1 MMLSSIIWLPV
12 IGAILIGV
20 LPRFSR
26 SIALIVSGV
35 TLAITIAIAATFN
48 YQDVGLQFVE
58 HFSWI
63 EPLGLDYQVGI
74 DGLSLP
80 LVILNTLLVLL
91 SVQATDKDVE
101 RPRLFHALL
110 LLVSTAVT
118 GAFLAQN
125 LLLFFLFY
133 ELELI
138 PLYLLIAIWGGEK
151 RGYAATKF
159 LIYQALSGIILLA
172 GFLSWAWFTK
182 TGDFNY
188 ESLAATHLPAN
199 LQLLFLSIIVLGF
212 GIKMPLVPFH
222 TWLPDAYVEASTPV
236 SMLLGGIISKLGTYG
251 LIRFGL
257 GLFPDAWV
265 IVAPYLALIAVFTA
279 VYGSLIAIAQTD
291 IKKTIAYSSV
301 AHLSYVLLATAA
313 GTSLS
318 VLGAVCQMVAHGL
331 ILALL
336 FNLVG
341 IIEAKTGT
349 RELNQLHG
357 LLNPKRGLPFV
368 GAILILTMMAS
379 AGIPGMVG
387 FIGEFLSFQG
397 SYAAFPIA
405 TLICLAST
413 GLTSVYFIII
423 INRALFGKLT
433 DDLTYL
439 PKVAS
444 YERVPAIVLATLI
457 ILLGIQPNILI
468 SHTQV
473 TTDAI
478 AQQLPSSIVA
488 TIPHATTQIAEL
500 KNPLP
505 GAESAVLGRDVL
517 GGSFPPKA
525 RLFPNWAGDPTRQV
539 EHLFKTGVPV
549 GRGG

>member
-1 MMLSSIIWLPV
+1 MIKEGSIMMLSAMIWVPV
-12 IGAILIGV
+12 LGAIIIGI
-20 LPRFSR
+20 LPNLSR
-26 SIALIVSGV
+26 TIALAVSGL
-35 TLAITIAIAATFN
+35 TLVISIAIASTFN
-48 YQDVGLQFVE
+48 YRDVGLQFVE
-58 HFSWI
+58 NFTWI
-63 EPLGLDYQVGI
+63 EPLGLDYHLGV

-80 LVILNTLLVLL
+80 LIILNALLVLL
-91 SVQATDKDVE
+91 AVQATSKDVD

-110 LLVSTAVT
+110 LLVSAAIT

-159 LIYQALSGIILLA
+159 LIYQTLSGMILLA
-172 GFLSWAWFTK
+172 GFLSWAWFAK

-188 ESLAATHLPAN
+188 ESLAAAHLPAN
-199 LQLLFLSIIVLGF
+199 LQLLFLSVILLGF

-236 SMLLGGIISKLGTYG
+236 SMLLGGIVSKLGTYG

-265 IVAPYLALIAVFTA
+265 IVAPWLTLIAVITA

-301 AHLSYVLLATAA
+301 AHLSYVMLATAA

-318 VLGAVCQMVAHGL
+318 ILGAVCQMVAHGL

-349 RELNQLHG
+349 REIAKLQG

-368 GAILILTMMAS
+368 GAILILTTMAS

-397 SYAAFPIA
+397 SYSVFPIP

-423 INRALFGKLT
+423 INRALFGKLENN
-433 DDLTYL
+433 LTYL
-439 PKVAS
+439 PKVTNS
-444 YERVPAIVLATLI
+444 ERVPAIVLTVLI
-457 ILLGIQPNILI
+457 IWLGIQPNILI
-468 SHTQV
+468 SHTQI
-473 TTDAI
+473 TTD
-478 AQQLPSSIVA
+478 SIVSMM
-488 TIPHATTQIAEL
+488 PHT
-500 KNPLP
+500 
-505 GAESAVLGRDVL
+505 GDRV
-517 GGSFPPKA
+517 A
-525 RLFPNWAGDPTRQV
+525 RLGD
-539 EHLFKTGVPV
+539 
-549 GRGG
+549 

>member
-1 MMLSSIIWLPV
+1 M
-12 IGAILIGV
+12 
-20 LPRFSR
+20 
-26 SIALIVSGV
+26 VS
-35 TLAITIAIAATFN
+35 IAIAIMFD
-48 YQDVGLQFVE
+48 YQDAGLQFVE
-58 HFSWI
+58 RFSWI
-63 EPLGLDYQVGI
+63 EPLGLDYQLGV

-80 LVILNTLLVLL
+80 MIILNALLVLL
-91 SVQATDKDVE
+91 AVQATSKEIE
-101 RPRLFHALL
+101 RDRLFYALL

-125 LLLFFLFY
+125 LMLFFLFY

-138 PLYLLIAIWGGEK
+138 PLYLLISIWGGEK

-159 LIYQALSGIILLA
+159 LIYQALSGVILLA

-182 TGDFNY
+182 TGNFNY

-199 LQLLFLSIIVLGF
+199 LQLLFLCVILLGF

-222 TWLPDAYVEASTPV
+222 TWLPDAYVEAPTPV
-236 SMLLGGIISKLGTYG
+236 SMLLGGIVSKLGAYG

-265 IVAPYLALIAVFTA
+265 IVAPWLAIIAVVTA
-279 VYGSLIAIAQTD
+279 IYGSLIAIVQTD

-318 VLGAVCQMVAHGL
+318 VLGAVYQMVAHGL

-349 RELNQLHG
+349 RDLNKLQG

-368 GAILILTMMAS
+368 GAMSILTMMAS

-397 SYAAFPIA
+397 SYITFPIA

-413 GLTSVYFIII
+413 GLTSVYFILI
-423 INRALFGKLT
+423 INRTFFGKLA

-439 PKVAS
+439 PKVTTA
-444 YERVPAIVLATLI
+444 ERIPAIVLAALI
-457 ILLGIQPNILI
+457 VLLGIQPNILI
-468 SHTQV
+468 SHTQI

-478 AQQLPSSIVA
+478 VA
-488 TIPHATTQIAEL
+488 TIARPSTQIAEIT
-500 KNPLP
+500 K
-505 GAESAVLGRDVL
+505 
-517 GGSFPPKA
+517 
-525 RLFPNWAGDPTRQV
+525 
-539 EHLFKTGVPV
+539 
-549 GRGG
+549 

>member
-1 MMLSSIIWLPV
+1 MMMLSLVIWLPV
-12 IGAILIGV
+12 LGAILVAI
-20 LPRFSR
+20 LPSFSR
-26 SIALIVSGV
+26 LIALAAAGGSLLGTLVISGM
-35 TLAITIAIAATFN
+35 FD
-48 YQDVGLQFVE
+48 YQQSGLQFIE
-58 HFSWI
+58 HLNWVD
-63 EPLGLDYQVGI
+63 PLGLDYNLGI

-80 LVILNTLLVLL
+80 LVILNALLILL
-91 SVQATDKDVE
+91 SVQATSKQVE
-101 RPRLFHALL
+101 RDRLFYALL
-110 LLVSTAVT
+110 LLVGSAVM

-138 PLYLLIAIWGGEK
+138 PLYLLIVIWGGEK

-172 GFLSWAWFTK
+172 GFLSWAWFAK

-199 LQLLFLSIIVLGF
+199 LQLLFLGVVILGF

-236 SMLLGGIISKLGTYG
+236 SMLLGGIVSKLGAYG

-257 GLFPDAWV
+257 GLFPDAWL
-265 IVAPYLALIAVFTA
+265 IVAPWLTIIAVVTA
-279 VYGSLIAIAQTD
+279 IYGSLVAIAQTD
-291 IKKTIAYSSV
+291 IKKMIAYSSV

-313 GTSLS
+313 GNELS
-318 VLGAVCQMVAHGL
+318 ILGAVCQMVAHGL

-349 RELNQLHG
+349 RELSQLHG
-357 LLNPKRGLPFV
+357 LLNPKRGLPFIGV
-368 GAILILTMMAS
+368 ILVLTTMAS

-397 SYAAFPIA
+397 SYPAFPIA
-405 TLICLAST
+405 TIICLGST
-413 GLTSVYFIII
+413 GLTSVYFVIL
-423 INRALFGKLT
+423 INRVLFGRLEKE
-433 DDLTYL
+433 LTYL
-439 PKVAS
+439 PPVAS
-444 YERVPAIVLATLI
+444 YERIPAIVLAILVV
-457 ILLGIQPNILI
+457 LLGLQPNILVAPI
-468 SHTQV
+468 QT

-478 AQQLPSSIVA
+478 VA
-488 TIPHATTQIAEL
+488 TILHPEVVIASD
-500 KNPLP
+500 LP
-505 GAESAVLGRDVL
+505 SAALETI
-517 GGSFPPKA
+517 
-525 RLFPNWAGDPTRQV
+525 N
-539 EHLFKTGVPV
+539 H
-549 GRGG
+549 

>member
-1 MMLSSIIWLPV
+1 MLMLSTIIWLPV
-12 IGAILIGV
+12 LGAILIGV
-20 LPRFSR
+20 VPGFSR
-26 SIALIVSGV
+26 SIALIVSGL
-35 TLAITIAIAATFN
+35 TLVVSIAITGTFN
-48 YQDVGLQFVE
+48 YQDAGLQFVE
-58 HFSWI
+58 HFTWI
-63 EPLGLDYQVGI
+63 EPLGLDYQLGI

-91 SVQATDKDVE
+91 SVQATSKDIE

-110 LLVSTAVT
+110 LLVSTAIT

-159 LIYQALSGIILLA
+159 LIYQALSGIILLI

-199 LQLLFLSIIVLGF
+199 LQLLFLSIILLGF

-236 SMLLGGIISKLGTYG
+236 SMLLGGIVSKLGTYG

-265 IVAPYLALIAVFTA
+265 IAAPYLALIAVCTA

-313 GTSLS
+313 GTPLS
-318 VLGAVCQMVAHGL
+318 VLGAVYQMVAHGL

-368 GAILILTMMAS
+368 GSILILTMMAS

-397 SYAAFPIA
+397 SYSVFPIA

-423 INRALFGKLT
+423 INRTLFGKLT

-439 PKVAS
+439 PKVTTF
-444 YERVPAIVLATLI
+444 ERIPAIVIATLI

-468 SHTQV
+468 SHTQI
-473 TTDAI
+473 TTDAF
-478 AQQLPSSIVA
+478 VA
-488 TIPHATTQIAEL
+488 TLPHAATQIAEI
-500 KNPLP
+500 
-505 GAESAVLGRDVL
+505 
-517 GGSFPPKA
+517 
-525 RLFPNWAGDPTRQV
+525 
-539 EHLFKTGVPV
+539 V
-549 GRGG
+549 GK

>member
-1 MMLSSIIWLPV
+1 MLSAIVWVPV
-12 IGAILIGV
+12 LGAILIGV
-20 LPRFSR
+20 LPSFSR
-26 SIALIVSGV
+26 SIALVISGLALVVS
-35 TLAITIAIAATFN
+35 IAIAGTFN
-48 YQDVGLQFVE
+48 YQDTGLQFIE
-58 HFSWI
+58 NFTWI
-63 EPLGLDYQVGI
+63 DPLGLNYHLGI

-91 SVQATDKDVE
+91 AVQATPKEID
-101 RPRLFHALL
+101 RPRTFYALL
-110 LLVSTAVT
+110 LLVSTAIT

-199 LQLLFLSIIVLGF
+199 LQLLFLSVILLGF

-236 SMLLGGIISKLGTYG
+236 SMLLGGIVSKLGAYG

-265 IVAPYLALIAVFTA
+265 IVAPWLTLIAVVTA

-318 VLGAVCQMVAHGL
+318 ILGAVCQMVAHGL

-349 RELNQLHG
+349 RDLDKLHG

-397 SYAAFPIA
+397 SYSIFPIP

-423 INRALFGKLT
+423 INRTLFGRLA

-439 PKVAS
+439 PKVAN
-444 YERVPAIVLATLI
+444 YERVPAIVLTALI

-468 SHTQV
+468 SHTQI
-473 TTDAI
+473 TTDAF
-478 AQQLPSSIVA
+478 AQRLPSSIVA
-488 TIPHATTQIAEL
+488 TITPAGTQTASVE
-500 KNPLP
+500 NPL
-505 GAESAVLGRDVL
+505 LG
-517 GGSFPPKA
+517 
-525 RLFPNWAGDPTRQV
+525 
-539 EHLFKTGVPV
+539 GVPV

>member
-1 MMLSSIIWLPV
+1 MLSSIVWLPAL
-12 IGAILIGV
+12 GALLIGI
-20 LPRFSR
+20 LPNFSR
-26 SIALIVSGV
+26 IIALAFSGVSLIV
-35 TLAITIAIAATFN
+35 TLAIAAIFN
-48 YQDVGLQFVE
+48 YQDSGLQFVE
-58 HFSWI
+58 HFTWI
-63 EPLGLDYQVGI
+63 EPLGLDYHLGI

-80 LVILNTLLVLL
+80 LIILNALLVLL
-91 SVQATDKDVE
+91 SVQATSKDVE
-101 RPRLFHALL
+101 RPRLFYSLL
-110 LLVSTAVT
+110 LLVSVAVT
-118 GAFLAQN
+118 GAFLSQN

-159 LIYQALSGIILLA
+159 LIYQALSGMILLA

-182 TGDFNY
+182 AGNFDY
-188 ESLAATHLPAN
+188 QALAATHLPAN
-199 LQLLFLSIIVLGF
+199 LQLLFLCIILLGF

-251 LIRFGL
+251 LLRFAL

-265 IVAPYLALIAVFTA
+265 VVAPWLSIIAVVTA
-279 VYGSLIAIAQTD
+279 VYGSLVAIAQTD
-291 IKKTIAYSSV
+291 IKKTVAYSSV

-313 GTSLS
+313 GNSLS

-349 RELNQLHG
+349 RDLNQLHG
-357 LLNPKRGLPFV
+357 LLNPKRGLPFTGSLLV
-368 GAILILTMMAS
+368 LATMAS

-397 SYAAFPIA
+397 SYTAFPIA

-423 INRALFGKLT
+423 INRALFGKLENN
-433 DDLTYL
+433 LVYI
-439 PKVAS
+439 PKVQA
-444 YERVPAIVLATLI
+444 YERIPAIILTILI
-457 ILLGIQPNILI
+457 IILGIQPNILI
-468 SHTQV
+468 SHTQI
-473 TTDAI
+473 TTDN
-478 AQQLPSSIVA
+478 IVA
-488 TIPHATTQIAEL
+488 TIPHSTTQIA
-500 KNPLP
+500 K
-505 GAESAVLGRDVL
+505 LGDM
-517 GGSFPPKA
+517 
-525 RLFPNWAGDPTRQV
+525 
-539 EHLFKTGVPV
+539 
-549 GRGG
+549 

>member
-1 MMLSSIIWLPV
+1 MLSAMIWLPV
-12 IGAILIGV
+12 LGAILIGIV
-20 LPRFSR
+20 PSFSR
-26 SIALIVSGV
+26 AIALIVSGL
-35 TLAITIAIAATFN
+35 TLVISIAISATFN
-48 YQDVGLQFVE
+48 YQDAGLQFVE
-58 HFSWI
+58 YFTWI
-63 EPLGLDYQVGI
+63 EPLGLDYQLGV

-80 LVILNTLLVLL
+80 LVILNALLVLL
-91 SVQATDKDVE
+91 AVVATSKDLM
-101 RPRLFHALL
+101 RGRLFYALM
-110 LLVSTAVT
+110 LLVSTAIT

-138 PLYLLIAIWGGEK
+138 PLYLLIAIWGGER

-159 LIYQALSGIILLA
+159 LIYQALSGVILLA
-172 GFLSWAWFTK
+172 GFLSWAWFSK
-182 TGDFNY
+182 TGNFNY

-199 LQLLFLSIIVLGF
+199 LQLLFLCIILLGF

-222 TWLPDAYVEASTPV
+222 TWLPDAYIEAPTPV
-236 SMLLGGIISKLGTYG
+236 SMLLGGIVSKLGAYG

-265 IVAPYLALIAVFTA
+265 IVAPWLAIIAVVTA

-301 AHLSYVLLATAA
+301 AHLSYILLATAA
-313 GTSLS
+313 GNSLS
-318 VLGAVCQMVAHGL
+318 ILGAVAQMVAHGL
-331 ILALL
+331 IPALL

-349 RELNQLHG
+349 RELAKLHG
-357 LLNPKRGLPFV
+357 LLNPQRGLPFV
-368 GAILILTMMAS
+368 GVMLILATMAS

-397 SYAAFPIA
+397 SYTAFPIA

-423 INRALFGKLT
+423 INRALFGKLESN
-433 DDLTYL
+433 LTYL
-439 PKVAS
+439 PKVAN
-444 YERVPAIVLATLI
+444 YERIPAIILAALI

-468 SHTQV
+468 SHTQI
-473 TTDAI
+473 TTDAF
-478 AQQLPSSIVA
+478 VA
-488 TIPHATTQIAEL
+488 TLPHPTTKIAEVA
-500 KNPLP
+500 NPLQ
-505 GAESAVLGRDVL
+505 GVALSLSKG
-517 GGSFPPKA
+517 
-525 RLFPNWAGDPTRQV
+525 
-539 EHLFKTGVPV
+539 GVPV

>member
-1 MMLSSIIWLPV
+1 MLSLVIWLPV
-12 IGAILIGV
+12 LGAMLIAILPGG
-20 LPRFSR
+20 FSR
-26 SIALIVSGV
+26 SIALVAAGASLLG
-35 TLAITIAIAATFN
+35 TLAIASTFN
-48 YQDVGLQFVE
+48 YQNAGLQFVE
-58 HFSWI
+58 HLNWVD
-63 EPLGLDYQVGI
+63 PLGLDYHLGI

-80 LVILNTLLVLL
+80 LVILNALLILL
-91 SVQATDKDVE
+91 SVQATSKNVE
-101 RPRLFHALL
+101 RTQLFYALL
-110 LLVSTAVT
+110 LLVGAAVM

-138 PLYLLIAIWGGEK
+138 PLYLLIVIWGGEK

-172 GFLSWAWFTK
+172 GFLSWAWFAK

-188 ESLAATHLPAN
+188 ESLAATHLSTD
-199 LQLLFLSIIVLGF
+199 LQLLFLCIIILGF

-236 SMLLGGIISKLGTYG
+236 SMLLGGIVSKLGAYG

-265 IVAPYLALIAVFTA
+265 IVAPWLTIIAVVTA
-279 VYGSLIAIAQTD
+279 IYGSLIAIAQTD
-291 IKKTIAYSSV
+291 IKKMIAYSSV

-313 GTSLS
+313 GNSLS
-318 VLGAVCQMVAHGL
+318 ILGAVCQMVAHGL

-341 IIEAKTGT
+341 IIEDKTGT
-349 RELNQLHG
+349 RELKQLHG

-368 GAILILTMMAS
+368 GTILILTTMAS

-397 SYAAFPIA
+397 SYQVFPIA

-413 GLTSVYFIII
+413 GLTSVYFVIL
-423 INRALFGKLT
+423 INRVLFGKLEQE
-433 DDLTYL
+433 LTYMPTL
-439 PKVAS
+439 TNS
-444 YERVPAIVLATLI
+444 ERVPAIVLAILI
-457 ILLGIQPNILI
+457 VLLGIQPNILVA
-468 SHTQV
+468 HTQI
-473 TTDAI
+473 TTDTMVASLNLSPQPNLI
-478 AQQLPSSIVA
+478 A
-488 TIPHATTQIAEL
+488 
-500 KNPLP
+500 KNV
-505 GAESAVLGRDVL
+505 SV
-517 GGSFPPKA
+517 K
-525 RLFPNWAGDPTRQV
+525 
-539 EHLFKTGVPV
+539 
-549 GRGG
+549 

>member
-1 MMLSSIIWLPV
+1 MLSAIVWLP
-12 IGAILIGV
+12 ILGAILIGIV
-20 LPRFSR
+20 PGFSR
-26 SIALIVSGV
+26 SIALIIAGLS
-35 TLAITIAIAATFN
+35 LAISIAIATMFD
-48 YQDVGLQFVE
+48 YQDAGLQFVE
-58 HFSWI
+58 KFSWI
-63 EPLGLDYQVGI
+63 EPLGLDYQLGV

-80 LVILNTLLVLL
+80 MIILNALLVLL
-91 SVQATDKDVE
+91 AVQATSQEIE
-101 RPRLFHALL
+101 RDRLFYALL

-125 LLLFFLFY
+125 LMLFFLFY

-138 PLYLLIAIWGGEK
+138 PLYLLISIWGGEK

-159 LIYQALSGIILLA
+159 LIYQALSGVILLA

-182 TGDFNY
+182 TGNFNY

-199 LQLLFLSIIVLGF
+199 LQLLFLSIILLGF

-236 SMLLGGIISKLGTYG
+236 AMLLGGIVSKLGAYG

-265 IVAPYLALIAVFTA
+265 IVAPWLAIIAVVTA
-279 VYGSLIAIAQTD
+279 IYGSLIAIAQTD

-313 GTSLS
+313 ATPLS
-318 VLGAVCQMVAHGL
+318 VLGAVYQMVAHGL

-349 RELNQLHG
+349 RDLNKLQG

-368 GAILILTMMAS
+368 GAMSILTMMAS

-397 SYAAFPIA
+397 SYTTFPVA
-405 TLICLAST
+405 TLVCLAST

-423 INRALFGKLT
+423 INRTFFGKLA

-439 PKVAS
+439 PKVTTA
-444 YERVPAIVLATLI
+444 ERIPAIILATLI
-457 ILLGIQPNILI
+457 VLLGIQPNILI
-468 SHTQV
+468 SHTQI

-478 AQQLPSSIVA
+478 VA
-488 TIPHATTQIAEL
+488 TIARPTTQIAEIT
-500 KNPLP
+500 K
-505 GAESAVLGRDVL
+505 
-517 GGSFPPKA
+517 
-525 RLFPNWAGDPTRQV
+525 
-539 EHLFKTGVPV
+539 
-549 GRGG
+549 

>member
-1 MMLSSIIWLPV
+1 MLSAIVWLPV
-12 IGAILIGV
+12 LGAILIGII
-20 LPRFSR
+20 PSFSR
-26 SIALIVSGV
+26 SIALAISGV
-35 TLAITIAIAATFN
+35 TLIVSIAIAGTFN
-48 YQDVGLQFVE
+48 YQDPGLQFIE
-58 HFSWI
+58 NFTWI
-63 EPLGLDYQVGI
+63 DPLGLNYHLGV

-91 SVQATDKDVE
+91 SVQATPKDI
-101 RPRLFHALL
+101 
-110 LLVSTAVT
+110 STAIT

-199 LQLLFLSIIVLGF
+199 LQLLFLSVILLGF

-236 SMLLGGIISKLGTYG
+236 SMLLGGIVSKLGAYG

-265 IVAPYLALIAVFTA
+265 IVAPWLTIIAVVTA

-318 VLGAVCQMVAHGL
+318 ILGAVCQMVAHGL

-349 RELNQLHG
+349 RDINKLHG

-397 SYAAFPIA
+397 SYTTFPVA

-423 INRALFGKLT
+423 INRTLFGKLAT
-433 DDLTYL
+433 DLTYL

-444 YERVPAIVLATLI
+444 YERVPAIVLTALI

-468 SHTQV
+468 SHTQI

-478 AQQLPSSIVA
+478 VA
-488 TIPHATTQIAEL
+488 TMPHPTTQIAKVE
-500 KNPLP
+500 NPLP
-505 GAESAVLGRDVL
+505 G
-517 GGSFPPKA
+517 
-525 RLFPNWAGDPTRQV
+525 
-539 EHLFKTGVPV
+539 GVPV

>member
-1 MMLSSIIWLPV
+1 MLSAIVWLPLL
-12 IGAILIGV
+12 GAILIGIV
-20 LPRFSR
+20 PGFSR
-26 SIALIVSGV
+26 SIALIISGLS
-35 TLAITIAIAATFN
+35 LAISIDIAIMFD
-48 YQDVGLQFVE
+48 YQDAGLQFVE
-58 HFSWI
+58 RFTWI
-63 EPLGLDYQVGI
+63 EPLGLDYQLGV

-80 LVILNTLLVLL
+80 MIILNTLLVLL
-91 SVQATDKDVE
+91 AVQATSQDLE
-101 RPRLFHALL
+101 RDRLFYALL

-125 LLLFFLFY
+125 LMLFFLFY

-138 PLYLLIAIWGGEK
+138 PLYLLISIWGGAK

-159 LIYQALSGIILLA
+159 LIYQALSGVILLA

-182 TGDFNY
+182 TGNFNY

-199 LQLLFLSIIVLGF
+199 LQLLFLCVILLGF

-236 SMLLGGIISKLGTYG
+236 SMLLGGIVSKLGAYG

-265 IVAPYLALIAVFTA
+265 IVAPWLAIIAVVTA
-279 VYGSLIAIAQTD
+279 IYGSLIAIVQTD

-301 AHLSYVLLATAA
+301 ANLSYVLLATAA
-313 GTSLS
+313 GTPLS
-318 VLGAVCQMVAHGL
+318 VLGAVYQMVAHGL

-349 RELNQLHG
+349 RDLNKLQG

-368 GAILILTMMAS
+368 GAMSILTMMAS

-397 SYAAFPIA
+397 SYTTFPVA

-423 INRALFGKLT
+423 INRTFFGKLA

-439 PKVAS
+439 PKVTTA
-444 YERVPAIVLATLI
+444 ERIPAIILATLI
-457 ILLGIQPNILI
+457 VLLGIQPNILI
-468 SHTQV
+468 SHTQI

-478 AQQLPSSIVA
+478 VA
-488 TIPHATTQIAEL
+488 TIARPTTQIAEIT
-500 KNPLP
+500 K
-505 GAESAVLGRDVL
+505 
-517 GGSFPPKA
+517 
-525 RLFPNWAGDPTRQV
+525 
-539 EHLFKTGVPV
+539 
-549 GRGG
+549 

>member
-1 MMLSSIIWLPV
+1 MLSTIIWLPV
-12 IGAILIGV
+12 LGAILIGIV
-20 LPRFSR
+20 PGFSR
-26 SIALIVSGV
+26 SIALIISGV
-35 TLAITIAIAATFN
+35 SLMVSIAIAIMFD
-48 YQDVGLQFVE
+48 YQDAGLQFVE
-58 HFSWI
+58 RFSWI
-63 EPLGLDYQVGI
+63 EPLGLDYQLGV

-80 LVILNTLLVLL
+80 MIILNALLVLL
-91 SVQATDKDVE
+91 AVQATDREIE
-101 RPRLFHALL
+101 RDRLFYALL

-125 LLLFFLFY
+125 LMLFFLFY

-138 PLYLLIAIWGGEK
+138 PLYLLILIWGGEK

-159 LIYQALSGIILLA
+159 LIYQALSGVILLA

-182 TGDFNY
+182 TGNFNY

-199 LQLLFLSIIVLGF
+199 LQLLFLCVILLGF

-222 TWLPDAYVEASTPV
+222 TWLPDAYVEAPTPV
-236 SMLLGGIISKLGTYG
+236 SMLLGGIVSKLGAYG

-265 IVAPYLALIAVFTA
+265 IVAPWLAIIAVVTA
-279 VYGSLIAIAQTD
+279 IYGSLIAIVQTD

-318 VLGAVCQMVAHGL
+318 VLGAVYQMVAHGL

-349 RELNQLHG
+349 RDLNKLQG

-368 GAILILTMMAS
+368 GAMSILTMMAS

-397 SYAAFPIA
+397 SYITFPIA

-413 GLTSVYFIII
+413 GLTSVYFILI
-423 INRALFGKLT
+423 INRTFFGKLA

-439 PKVAS
+439 PKVTTA
-444 YERVPAIVLATLI
+444 ERIPAIILAALI
-457 ILLGIQPNILI
+457 VLLGIQPNILI
-468 SHTQV
+468 SHTQI

-478 AQQLPSSIVA
+478 VA
-488 TIPHATTQIAEL
+488 TIARPTTQIAEIT
-500 KNPLP
+500 K
-505 GAESAVLGRDVL
+505 
-517 GGSFPPKA
+517 
-525 RLFPNWAGDPTRQV
+525 
-539 EHLFKTGVPV
+539 
-549 GRGG
+549 

>member
-1 MMLSSIIWLPV
+1 MLSTIIWLPV
-12 IGAILIGV
+12 LGAMLIGIV
-20 LPRFSR
+20 PRFSR
-26 SIALIVSGV
+26 SIALITSGITLVVS
-35 TLAITIAIAATFN
+35 IAIAAMFN
-48 YQDVGLQFVE
+48 YQDTGLQFVE
-58 HFSWI
+58 QLTWI
-63 EPLGLDYQVGI
+63 EPLGLDYQLGI

-80 LVILNTLLVLL
+80 LVILNVLLVLL
-91 SVQATDKDVE
+91 SVQATSKTIE
-101 RPRLFHALL
+101 RDRLFYALI
-110 LLVSTAVT
+110 LLVSTAIT

-159 LIYQALSGIILLA
+159 LIYQALSGMILLA

-188 ESLAATHLPAN
+188 QSLAATHLPAN
-199 LQLLFLSIIVLGF
+199 LQLLFLSVIVLGF

-236 SMLLGGIISKLGTYG
+236 SMLLGGIVSKLGTYG

-265 IVAPYLALIAVFTA
+265 IVAPWLATIAVVTA
-279 VYGSLIAIAQTD
+279 VYGSTIAIAQTD

-313 GTSLS
+313 GNPLSL
-318 VLGAVCQMVAHGL
+318 LGAVYQMVAHGL

-341 IIEAKTGT
+341 IIEAKTGS
-349 RELNQLHG
+349 RDLNKLHG

-368 GAILILTMMAS
+368 GAVMILTMMAS

-397 SYAAFPIA
+397 SYIAFPVA

-423 INRALFGKLT
+423 INRTLFGKLAE
-433 DDLTYL
+433 DLTYL

-444 YERVPAIVLATLI
+444 YERIPAIVLTVLI
-457 ILLGIQPNILI
+457 ILFGVQPNILI
-468 SHTQV
+468 SHTQIS
-473 TTDAI
+473 TDAI
-478 AQQLPSSIVA
+478 AQRLPSSIVA
-488 TIPHATTQIAEL
+488 TLPHPVTQTALIE
-500 KNPLP
+500 NPLP
-505 GAESAVLGRDVL
+505 G
-517 GGSFPPKA
+517 
-525 RLFPNWAGDPTRQV
+525 
-539 EHLFKTGVPV
+539 GVPA

>member
-1 MMLSSIIWLPV
+1 MLSAIIWLPV
-12 IGAILIGV
+12 LGAILIGII
-20 LPRFSR
+20 PGFSR
-26 SIALIVSGV
+26 SIALAISGL
-35 TLAITIAIAATFN
+35 TLVISIAIAATFN
-48 YQDVGLQFVE
+48 YQDSGLQFVE
-58 HFSWI
+58 KFTWI
-63 EPLGLDYQVGI
+63 EPLGLDYQLGV

-80 LVILNTLLVLL
+80 LVILNALLILL
-91 SVQATDKDVE
+91 AVIATNTEVM
-101 RPRLFHALL
+101 RGRLFYALL
-110 LLVSTAVT
+110 LLVSTAIT

-138 PLYLLIAIWGGEK
+138 PLYLLIAIWGGAK

-159 LIYQALSGIILLA
+159 LIYQALSGMILLA

-182 TGDFNY
+182 TGNFNY
-188 ESLAATHLPAN
+188 ESLAATHLPTN
-199 LQLLFLSIIVLGF
+199 LQLLFLCVILLGF

-222 TWLPDAYVEASTPV
+222 TWLPDAYIEASTPV
-236 SMLLGGIISKLGTYG
+236 SMLLGGIVSKLGAYG

-257 GLFPDAWV
+257 GLFPDAWI
-265 IVAPYLALIAVFTA
+265 IVAPWLTIIAVVTA

-301 AHLSYVLLATAA
+301 AHLSYILLATAA

-318 VLGAVCQMVAHGL
+318 ILGAVCQMVAHGL

-349 RELNQLHG
+349 RELPQLHG

-368 GAILILTMMAS
+368 GVMLILATMAS

-397 SYAAFPIA
+397 SYTAFPVA

-413 GLTSVYFIII
+413 GLTSVYFIIM
-423 INRALFGKLT
+423 INRVLFGKLEQNH
-433 DDLTYL
+433 TYL

-444 YERVPAIVLATLI
+444 YERIPAIVLAALI
-457 ILLGIQPNILI
+457 IWLGVQPNILI
-468 SHTQV
+468 S
-473 TTDAI
+473 
-478 AQQLPSSIVA
+478 PSQITADHIVA
-488 TIPHATTQIAEL
+488 MMSHSTTQIAEVE
-500 KNPLP
+500 NPL
-505 GAESAVLGRDVL
+505 LG
-517 GGSFPPKA
+517 
-525 RLFPNWAGDPTRQV
+525 
-539 EHLFKTGVPV
+539 GVPV

>member
-1 MMLSSIIWLPV
+1 MLSLVIWLLV
-12 IGAILIGV
+12 LGAILIAII
-20 LPRFSR
+20 PNFSR
-26 SIALIVSGV
+26 TIALAAAGGSLVG
-35 TLAITIAIAATFN
+35 TLAIAGTFD
-48 YQDVGLQFVE
+48 YQKSGLQFVE
-58 HFSWI
+58 HLNWVD
-63 EPLGLDYQVGI
+63 PLGLDYHLGI

-80 LVILNTLLVLL
+80 LVILNALLILL
-91 SVQATDKDVE
+91 SVQATSKQVE
-101 RPRLFHALL
+101 RERLFYALL
-110 LLVSTAVT
+110 LLVGAAVM

-138 PLYLLIAIWGGEK
+138 PLYLLIVIWGGEK

-159 LIYQALSGIILLA
+159 LIYQALSGMILLA

-199 LQLLFLSIIVLGF
+199 LQLLFLSVILLGF

-236 SMLLGGIISKLGTYG
+236 SMLLGGIVSKLGAYG

-257 GLFPDAWV
+257 GLFPDAWI
-265 IVAPYLALIAVFTA
+265 IVAPWLTIIAVVTA
-279 VYGSLIAIAQTD
+279 IYGSLIAIAQTD
-291 IKKTIAYSSV
+291 IKKMIAYSSV

-313 GTSLS
+313 GNSLS
-318 VLGAVCQMVAHGL
+318 ILGAVCQMVAHGL

-349 RELNQLHG
+349 RDLSKLHG
-357 LLNPKRGLPFV
+357 LLNPQRGLPFT
-368 GAILILTMMAS
+368 GAVLILTTMAS

-397 SYAAFPIA
+397 SYTVFPIA

-413 GLTSVYFIII
+413 GLTSVYFIIL
-423 INRALFGKLT
+423 INRALFGKLENS
-433 DDLTYL
+433 LTYL
-439 PKVAS
+439 PKVDN
-444 YERVPAIVLATLI
+444 YERIPAIVLATLI
-457 ILLGIQPNILI
+457 ILLGIQPNIMI
-468 SHTQV
+468 AHTQV

-478 AQQLPSSIVA
+478 IANISRPTTSIASNVSSI
-488 TIPHATTQIAEL
+488 TP
-500 KNPLP
+500 
-505 GAESAVLGRDVL
+505 
-517 GGSFPPKA
+517 
-525 RLFPNWAGDPTRQV
+525 
-539 EHLFKTGVPV
+539 
-549 GRGG
+549 

>member
-1 MMLSSIIWLPV
+1 MLSSIVWLPAV
-12 IGAILIGV
+12 GALLIGI
-20 LPRFSR
+20 LPQFSR
-26 SIALIVSGV
+26 SIALIFSGISLIV
-35 TLAITIAIAATFN
+35 TLAIGCMFN
-48 YQDVGLQFVE
+48 YQDPGFQFVE
-58 HFSWI
+58 HFTWI
-63 EPLGLDYQVGI
+63 EPLGLDYHLAI

-80 LVILNTLLVLL
+80 LIILNSLLVILA
-91 SVQATDKDVE
+91 VQATSKDVE
-101 RPRLFHALL
+101 RPKLFYSLL
-110 LLVSTAVT
+110 LLVSVAVT
-118 GAFLAQN
+118 GAFLSQN

-182 TGDFNY
+182 TGNFDY
-188 ESLAATHLPAN
+188 QALAATHLPAN
-199 LQLLFLSIIVLGF
+199 LQLLFLSIILLGF

-251 LIRFGL
+251 LLRFAL

-265 IVAPYLALIAVFTA
+265 IVAPWLSIIAVITA
-279 VYGSLIAIAQTD
+279 VYGSLVAIAQTD
-291 IKKTIAYSSV
+291 IKKTVAYSSV

-313 GTSLS
+313 GNSLS
-318 VLGAVCQMVAHGL
+318 ILGAICQMVAHGL

-349 RELNQLHG
+349 RDLNKLHG
-357 LLNPKRGLPFV
+357 LLNPKRGLPFT
-368 GAILILTMMAS
+368 GSLLIVATMAS

-397 SYAAFPIA
+397 SYTVFPIA

-413 GLTSVYFIII
+413 GLTSVYFVII
-423 INRALFGKLT
+423 INRALFGKLENN
-433 DDLTYL
+433 LIYI
-439 PKVAS
+439 PKVTNT
-444 YERVPAIVLATLI
+444 ERLPAIILTILI
-457 ILLGIQPNILI
+457 VILGIQPNLLI
-468 SHTQV
+468 SL
-473 TTDAI
+473 I
-478 AQQLPSSIVA
+478 
-488 TIPHATTQIAEL
+488 
-500 KNPLP
+500 
-505 GAESAVLGRDVL
+505 
-517 GGSFPPKA
+517 
-525 RLFPNWAGDPTRQV
+525 TR
-539 EHLFKTGVPV
+539 T
-549 GRGG
+549 

>member
-1 MMLSSIIWLPV
+1 MLSAIIWLPV
-12 IGAILIGV
+12 LGAILIGIV
-20 LPRFSR
+20 PGFSR
-26 SIALIVSGV
+26 TIALVTSGL
-35 TLAITIAIAATFN
+35 TLAISLAIAAMFN
-48 YQDVGLQFVE
+48 YQDTGLQFIE

-63 EPLGLDYQVGI
+63 EPLGLDYQLGI

-80 LVILNTLLVLL
+80 LVILNVLLVLL
-91 SVQATDKDVE
+91 SVQATSKTIDRD
-101 RPRLFHALL
+101 RLFYALL
-110 LLVSTAVT
+110 LLVSTAIT

-159 LIYQALSGIILLA
+159 LIYQALSGMILLA

-188 ESLAATHLPAN
+188 QSLAATHLPAD
-199 LQLLFLSIIVLGF
+199 LQLLFLSVIILGF

-236 SMLLGGIISKLGTYG
+236 SMLLGGIVSK
-251 LIRFGL
+251 L

-265 IVAPYLALIAVFTA
+265 IVAPWLATIAVVTA
-279 VYGSLIAIAQTD
+279 VYGSTIAIAQTD

-313 GTSLS
+313 GNPLSL
-318 VLGAVCQMVAHGL
+318 LGAVYQMVAHGL

-349 RELNQLHG
+349 RDLDKLHG

-368 GAILILTMMAS
+368 GAVMILTMMAS

-397 SYAAFPIA
+397 SYIAFPVA

-423 INRALFGKLT
+423 INRTLFGKLAE
-433 DDLTYL
+433 DLTYL

-444 YERVPAIVLATLI
+444 YERIPAIVLTALI
-457 ILLGIQPNILI
+457 ILFGVQPNILI
-468 SHTQV
+468 SHTQIS
-473 TTDAI
+473 TDAI
-478 AQQLPSSIVA
+478 VA
-488 TIPHATTQIAEL
+488 TLPHPDTQTALVE
-500 KNPLP
+500 NPLP
-505 GAESAVLGRDVL
+505 GAKSAVLG
-517 GGSFPPKA
+517 FPP
-525 RLFPNWAGDPTRQV
+525 LGFVPWSGNPTGRTPQV

>member
-1 MMLSSIIWLPV
+1 MMLSAIIWLPV
-12 IGAILIGV
+12 LGAILIGV
-20 LPRFSR
+20 LPNFSR
-26 SIALIVSGV
+26 SIALAISGS
-35 TLAITIAIAATFN
+35 TLVISISIAAGFN
-48 YQDVGLQFVE
+48 YQNPGLQFIE
-58 HFSWI
+58 HLSWI
-63 EPLGLDYQVGI
+63 EPLGLDYNLGI

-80 LVILNTLLVLL
+80 LIVLNTLLVLL
-91 SVQATDKDVE
+91 AVQATDRNVE
-101 RPRLFHALL
+101 RPRLFYALL
-110 LLVSTAVT
+110 LLVSAAIT

-172 GFLSWAWFTK
+172 GFLSWAWFAK

-199 LQLLFLSIIVLGF
+199 LQLLFLCIILLGF

-236 SMLLGGIISKLGTYG
+236 SMLLGGIVSKLGTYG

-257 GLFPDAWV
+257 GLFPDAWL
-265 IVAPYLALIAVFTA
+265 IVAPWLALISVVTA
-279 VYGSLIAIAQTD
+279 IYGSLIAIAQTD

-313 GTSLS
+313 GNSLS
-318 VLGAVCQMVAHGL
+318 ILGAVYQMVAHGL

-341 IIEAKTGT
+341 IIEAKTGS
-349 RELNQLHG
+349 RDINKLHG

-368 GAILILTMMAS
+368 GATLILTMMAS

-397 SYAAFPIA
+397 SYATFPIP

-413 GLTSVYFIII
+413 GLTSIYFVII
-423 INRALFGKLT
+423 INRTLFGKLAE
-433 DDLTYL
+433 DFTYL
-439 PKVAS
+439 PKVTAS
-444 YERVPAIVLATLI
+444 ERVPAIILTTLI
-457 ILLGIQPNILI
+457 ILLGIQPNIII

-473 TTDAI
+473 TTDN
-478 AQQLPSSIVA
+478 IVA
-488 TIPHATTQIAEL
+488 TLPTTGGTEIARIET
-500 KNPLP
+500 K
-505 GAESAVLGRDVL
+505 
-517 GGSFPPKA
+517 K
-525 RLFPNWAGDPTRQV
+525 
-539 EHLFKTGVPV
+539 
-549 GRGG
+549 

>member
-1 MMLSSIIWLPV
+1 MLSSIIWLPILGAIV
-12 IGAILIGV
+12 IGIVPG
-20 LPRFSR
+20 FSR
-26 SIALIVSGV
+26 SIALIVSGL
-35 TLAITIAIAATFN
+35 TLTISLAIAMMFD
-48 YQDVGLQFVE
+48 YGDPGLQFVE
-58 HFSWI
+58 YLAWI
-63 EPLGLDYQVGI
+63 EPLGLDYQLGV

-80 LVILNTLLVLL
+80 LIILNALLVLL
-91 SVQATDKDVE
+91 AVQATSKNIDRD
-101 RPRLFHALL
+101 RLFYALL
-110 LLVSTAVT
+110 LLVSTAIT

-159 LIYQALSGIILLA
+159 LIYQALSGFILLA

-188 ESLAATHLPAN
+188 QSLAATHLPAD
-199 LQLLFLSIIVLGF
+199 LQLLFLSVIVLGF

-236 SMLLGGIISKLGTYG
+236 SMLLGGIVSKLGTYG

-265 IVAPYLALIAVFTA
+265 IVAPWLATIAVITA
-279 VYGSLIAIAQTD
+279 VYGSAIAIAQTD

-313 GTSLS
+313 GNPLSL
-318 VLGAVCQMVAHGL
+318 LGAVYQMVAHGL

-341 IIEAKTGT
+341 IIEAKAGT
-349 RELNQLHG
+349 RDLNKLHG

-368 GAILILTMMAS
+368 GTTLILTMMAS

-397 SYAAFPIA
+397 SYITFPIA

-423 INRALFGKLT
+423 INRTLFGKLAV
-433 DDLTYL
+433 DLTYL
-439 PKVAS
+439 PKVNS
-444 YERVPAIVLATLI
+444 YERIPAIVLTALI
-457 ILLGIQPNILI
+457 ILLGIQPNLLI
-468 SHTQV
+468 SHTQIS
-473 TTDAI
+473 TDAI
-478 AQQLPSSIVA
+478 VA
-488 TIPHATTQIAEL
+488 TLPQAGTQTAALE
-500 KNPLP
+500 NPL
-505 GAESAVLGRDVL
+505 L
-517 GGSFPPKA
+517 GGVP
-525 RLFPNWAGDPTRQV
+525 AGW
-539 EHLFKTGVPV
+539 
-549 GRGG
+549 GG